1 MQKRGEMD
9 LQSLTQLFATT
20 YDSNPNTRKTGELA
34 VRKVR
39 VLLRDGRTS
48 EVHFV
53 EWPSVLCRHYLTIF
67 FISS

>member
-1 MQKRGEMD
+1 MD

-39 VLLRDGRTS
+39 ARPRDGAHLSSRLVFCVVTTDPPLFS
-48 EVHFV
+48 
-53 EWPSVLCRHYLTIF
+53 SRHSLPAKKA
-67 FISS
+67 

>member
-1 MQKRGEMD
+1 MD

-39 VLLRDGRTS
+39 VLPRDGRPS
-48 EVHFV
+48 PFV
-53 EWPSVLCRHYLTIF
+53 EWPCVLCRHNSLLVFVSLTAC
-67 FISS
+67 